1 MPRKNRTE
9 TSVRSAAKV
18 APTLAGSTAEGAK
31 STRPPFALV
40 GIGASAGGIE
50 AFTALLS
57 ALPPDTGLA
66 FVFIQHLAPTRTSL
80 LAEIL
85 ARATSMPVTEVRDE
99 PLILADHVYVVPPG
113 QFMIVSDGA
122 LHLAEAQGMQHRGID
137 RFFASLSEDQGHRAI
152 GVVLSGTATD
162 GTLGLEAI
170 KAAGGITFA
179 QDGSAQHDGMPRSAA
194 SSGCVDFVLPPEQ
207 IAAEIAALS
216 VHLSDSSYNPS
227 GADPPGEEFDQVLAV
242 LHRETGIDF
251 SQYKSNTMHR
261 RIRRRMALRRMATLP
276 EYASY
281 LRANAKEVESLY
293 QDILIGVT
301 SFFRDPEAFEALK
314 EKVFPALFANRSRN
328 DPLRVWVLGCATGE
342 ESYSLAITLKEYATS
357 INSAAPLIVYAT
369 DLNTVAVEKSRAGF
383 YPRTISLDVSRERL
397 RRFFVEADGGY
408 RIAKPVR
415 DICIFAR
422 HNVLTDPPFSRMDLI
437 SCRNVLI
444 YMEPVLQKK
453 LMPLLHYALKPKGC
467 LFLGPSESLGAVRDS
482 FEVEDSKHKIFRKKV
497 SHARSDPIIPPLAP
511 PLRAEHKTVERWT
524 DSRIDV
530 RPDAQKDAERVL
542 VARYVPPA
550 VLVNQEM
557 DILQFRG
564 ETGHALTPA
573 PGRASLNVLK
583 MAREGLPIPLRAA
596 LQEAMKGNQVVRRE
610 DLRVKSNG
618 GQVDIT
624 LTIIPVQT
632 SHEQNCWWVVFEP
645 SVRAAAE
652 TRPKRSAQSSKAKG
666 ADRGEVRAR
675 EEQVSRLT
683 QELAATREY
692 LQSVIEQQ
700 EAVNEELQSANEE
713 VQSANEELQSINE
726 ELETSKEEI
735 QSSNEEL
742 TTVNEELQNRNEEL
756 NRVNNDL
763 NNLFSSVHMA
773 IVMVWRDLRI
783 RRFTPLAEKLFNLI
797 ASDLGRPISDIKLKI
812 EVEDLAQILTEVID
826 SVTVREMDVRDSSG
840 HWFQL
845 RVRPYKTFE
854 NQIDGAVVM
863 LIDIDALKRIQEA
876 TARQA
881 ELLEHTSDAIFV
893 HDSDGVIQYWNQGAE
908 RLYGVSRTEACGK
921 RFDQFLNR
929 DPVQAAVAQ
938 ATLARGESWQG
949 EMTLHKGNGSSLV
962 VTTNQVPFREAGRTL
977 TLETHHDVTEPK
989 RLEETLQQRVH
1000 DLAIADQSKND
1011 FLAMLAHELRNP
1023 LAPLRN
1029 AVQILRRAPQDTE
1042 LAERTRDLID
1052 RQVTNMVRIVDDL
1065 LDAARLS
1072 RGRIELHIEP
1082 LELQGVLQRSIEAT
1096 RASID
1101 ARRHTLTVLAPPSPV
1116 IVSGDSTRLEQV
1128 FTNLLSNAAKYT
1140 EPEGE
1145 ITVTL
1150 IVTAAD
1156 SPVRAAEAVV
1166 RVRDNGIGIT
1176 AEMLPRVFDLFAQ
1189 ADHSLARTGGG
1200 LGIGLNIVRRIVEM
1214 HEGRVSAHSAGPQQ
1228 GSEFVVHLSAR
1239 TDAGTVRPRTKG
1251 SEADLTPV
1259 QSIAA
1264 SLPKGPTTPSSSS
1277 RHHDTR
1283 VLIVDDSP
1291 DITESTATLLR
1302 LHGYTVTTGTDG
1314 EQALAIARQFL
1325 PHVILL
1331 DLGMPGL
1338 DGFAVAQTI
1347 RASEG
1352 LRDVVLVAVSGYGT
1366 ANDRTHTTAVG
1377 FDHHFMK
1384 PLDIDEFQATL
1395 MARWEEVRQ
1404 SKHAPKAAERSKEP

>member
-1 MPRKNRTE
+1 MPGKNRRGTPA
-9 TSVRSAAKV
+9 RSAAKP
-18 APTLAGSTAEGAK
+18 APNRTGSNAEGAK
-31 STRPPFALV
+31 RTRPPVAVV

-50 AFTALLS
+50 AFTTLLE

-66 FVFIQHLAPTRTSL
+66 FVFIQHLAPTRASM

-85 ARATSMPVTEVRDE
+85 SRATYMPVTEVSDE

-113 QFMIVSDGA
+113 QFMIVSEGA

-137 RFFASLSEDQGHRAI
+137 RFFTSLSEDQGHRSI

-179 QDGSAQHDGMPRSAA
+179 QDGSAQHDGMPRSAV

-207 IAAEIAALS
+207 IASEIAALS
-216 VHLSDSSYNPS
+216 VHLGDSSYNPF
-227 GADPPGEEFDQVLAV
+227 GVDPQGDEFDQVLAI
-242 LHRETGIDF
+242 LRQETGIDF
-251 SQYKSNTMHR
+251 SQYKSNTLHR
-261 RIRRRMALRRMATLP
+261 RIRRRMALRRVPNLT
-276 EYASY
+276 EYSSY
-281 LRANAKEVESLY
+281 LLANAREIEALY

-314 EKVFPALFANRSRN
+314 QKVFPALFANRSRH
-328 DPLRVWVLGCATGE
+328 DPFRVWVLGCATGE
-342 ESYSLAITLKEYATS
+342 EPYSLAIALKEYATS

-408 RIAKPVR
+408 RIAKAIR

-453 LMPLLHYALKPKGC
+453 LMPLLHYALKPNGC
-467 LFLGPSESLGAVRDS
+467 LFLGPSESLGAMRDA
-482 FEVEDSKHKIFRKKV
+482 FEVEESKHKIFRRKV
-497 SHARSDPIIPPLAP
+497 SHARTDPIIPPLAP
-511 PLRAEHKTVERWT
+511 PLRAEQKAAERWA

-530 RPDAQKDAERVL
+530 RPDAQRDAERVL

-550 VLVNQEM
+550 VLVNHEM

-583 MAREGLPIPLRAA
+583 MAREGLLIPMRAA
-596 LQEAMKGNQVVRRE
+596 LLEAIKGNRVVRRE
-610 DLRVKSNG
+610 ELRVKSNG
-618 GQVDIT
+618 VHVDIT
-624 LTIIPVQT
+624 LTVIPVQT
-632 SHEQNCWWVVFEP
+632 SHEQSCWWVVFEP
-645 SVRAAAE
+645 SSRAVTEA
-652 TRPKRSAQSSKAKG
+652 RPKRTARSSKAKG
-666 ADRGEVRAR
+666 ADPVEVRAR
-675 EEQVSRLT
+675 AEQISRLT

-797 ASDLGRPISDIKLKI
+797 ASDVGRPISDIKLKI

-826 SVTVREMDVRDSSG
+826 SVTVREMEVRDSSG

-863 LIDIDALKRIQEA
+863 LIDIDALKRTQEA
-876 TARQA
+876 IARQA

-921 RFDQFLNR
+921 RLDQFLKK
-929 DPVQAAVAQ
+929 DPAQAAVAR
-938 ATLARGESWQG
+938 ATLARGEAWRG
-949 EMTLHKGNGSSLV
+949 EVTLRRANDSSVV
-962 VTTNQVPFREAGRTL
+962 VTTNQVPFMEAGRTL

-989 RLEETLQQRVH
+989 RLEETLQQRVR
-1000 DLAIADQSKND
+1000 DLAMADQSKND

-1029 AVQILRRAPQDTE
+1029 AVQILQTTPQDTA
-1042 LAERTRDLID
+1042 LAERTRNLID
-1052 RQVTNMVRIVDDL
+1052 RQVTNMVRMVDDL
-1065 LDAARLS
+1065 LDAARLG
-1072 RGRIELHIEP
+1072 RGRIELHREP
-1082 LELQGVLQRSIEAT
+1082 LELQAILHRSIEAA
-1096 RASID
+1096 RGGID

-1116 IVSGDSTRLEQV
+1116 MVSGDSTRLEQV
-1128 FTNLLSNAAKYT
+1128 FTNLLSNAARYT

-1145 ITVTL
+1145 IVVTL
-1150 IVTAAD
+1150 MVTAAD
-1156 SPVRAAEAVV
+1156 SPMQTAEAVV
-1166 RVRDNGIGIT
+1166 RVRDNGVGIA

-1189 ADHSLARTGGG
+1189 ADHTLARTGGG

-1214 HEGRVSAHSAGPQQ
+1214 HEGKVSAHSAGPQQ
-1228 GSEFVVHLSAR
+1228 GSEFVVRLPAR
-1239 TDAGTVRPRTKG
+1239 TDSG
-1251 SEADLTPV
+1251 SPGG
-1259 QSIAA
+1259 S
-1264 SLPKGPTTPSSSS
+1264 
-1277 RHHDTR
+1277 TR
-1283 VLIVDDSP
+1283 
-1291 DITESTATLLR
+1291 
-1302 LHGYTVTTGTDG
+1302 
-1314 EQALAIARQFL
+1314 
-1325 PHVILL
+1325 
-1331 DLGMPGL
+1331 
-1338 DGFAVAQTI
+1338 
-1347 RASEG
+1347 
-1352 LRDVVLVAVSGYGT
+1352 
-1366 ANDRTHTTAVG
+1366 
-1377 FDHHFMK
+1377 
-1384 PLDIDEFQATL
+1384 
-1395 MARWEEVRQ
+1395 
-1404 SKHAPKAAERSKEP
+1404 